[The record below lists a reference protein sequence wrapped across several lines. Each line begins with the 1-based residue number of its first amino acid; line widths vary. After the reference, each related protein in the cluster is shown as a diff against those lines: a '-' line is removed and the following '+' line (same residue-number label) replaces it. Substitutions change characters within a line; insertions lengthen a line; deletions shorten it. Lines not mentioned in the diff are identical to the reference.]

1 MTKGNISKKIILFA
15 FPIFLGNLFQQ
26 LYNVV
31 DSLVVGNVL
40 GKEALAAVSSTGSLI
55 FLIVG
60 FINGIFVGASVI
72 ISRYFVEKLANK
84 MLIFENSKVDLYPM
98 PYKEYLELRER
109 LNIERPIEK
118 PKKEPKAPPV
128 KNERKPNNTY
138 KINALNKNIEQLEA
152 DLDRLTLEMEKNN
165 DDADKLYQLYIEK
178 ENLENKLLDSYEE
191 LENLQ

>member
-118 PKKEPKAPPV
+118 PKKEPKRPPV